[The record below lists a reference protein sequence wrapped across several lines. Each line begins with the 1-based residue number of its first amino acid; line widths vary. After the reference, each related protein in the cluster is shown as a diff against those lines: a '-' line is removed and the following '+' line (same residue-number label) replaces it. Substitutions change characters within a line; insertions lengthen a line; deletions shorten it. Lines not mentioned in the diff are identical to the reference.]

1 MKQEI
6 FVLHE
11 EKMREA
17 SCEILIREDL
27 SHDQVW
33 WHHMCNVGYIA
44 AFFLNFLES

>member
-27 SHDQVW
+27 SHDHVCGGTTCV
-33 WHHMCNVGYIA
+33 M
-44 AFFLNFLES
+44 LDT

>member
-17 SCEILIREDL
+17 SCCEILIREDL
-27 SHDQVW
+27 SHDHVCGGTTCV
-33 WHHMCNVGYIA
+33 M
-44 AFFLNFLES
+44 LDT